1 MESKA
6 HFKKCLEKGIDPQ
19 TPIEDGANVDED
31 RTASTATGQNMQQGA
46 EDCDTV
52 SDDSDADELE
62 IDVESSGKQFYSNVI
77 GNILFIVK
85 RYLITLIWTVF
96 SNHGPNIY
104 FVFIL

>member
-31 RTASTATGQNMQQGA
+31 RTASKATGQNMQQGA

-62 IDVESSGKQFYSNVI
+62 IDVESSGKQNFIQMLLEIIYS
-77 GNILFIVK
+77 
-85 RYLITLIWTVF
+85 
-96 SNHGPNIY
+96 
-104 FVFIL
+104 

>member
-62 IDVESSGKQFYSNVI
+62 IDVESSGKQNFIQMLLEIIYS
-77 GNILFIVK
+77 
-85 RYLITLIWTVF
+85 
-96 SNHGPNIY
+96 
-104 FVFIL
+104 